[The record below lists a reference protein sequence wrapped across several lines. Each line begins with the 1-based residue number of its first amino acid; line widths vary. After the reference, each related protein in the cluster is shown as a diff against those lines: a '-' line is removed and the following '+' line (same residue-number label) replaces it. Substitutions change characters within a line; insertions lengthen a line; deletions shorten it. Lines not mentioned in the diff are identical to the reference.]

1 MKIAFLVLLLLSTAC
16 TPKVYVI
23 DRQTVL
29 QEQAAGEW
37 PEFDKTLLPQ
47 VKKKDPT
54 NFSTSSTSESEK
66 TKRLYRV
73 LNSEVTESRGEKL

>member
-1 MKIAFLVLLLLSTAC
+1 MKLITFTLVLLSIAC
-16 TPKVYVI
+16 SPKVYVI

-37 PEFDKTLLPQ
+37 PEFDKSLLPQ
-47 VKKKDPT
+47 MKKKDPI
-54 NFSTSSTSESEK
+54 NFSTGSNSENEK

-73 LNSEVTESRGEKL
+73 LNSELASPQGEKL